1 MSASLEAS
9 LRLDIAQFQAQL
21 AKSRAEAKK
30 FKDQLQSGGG
40 FGKAFAGASS
50 AVAGIAG
57 AAGLGM
63 LVRRGMEFNQ
73 TIGDSEIAI
82 AQVLRQFKGL
92 GNEAA
97 KKEAAKAMQAMVD
110 LEPESAA
117 TLTGLVDGFL
127 ATLGSSQAV
136 GIDVAQNIELVGK
149 FANALANAKI
159 PAEQLSQEMRSI
171 LTGNIGSDSTLA
183 KTLNISNG
191 DIEKAREAGKLSEFL
206 INKIGILGAAGD
218 SAGVALSTM
227 NSSID
232 KAAGLLTKG
241 LFGEGI
247 EGAKEFSAFLEQN
260 SDLFRDLGEG
270 IGFATKESVQLLSQ
284 LNDIRIALTEVA
296 GEGIGSLLGYGE
308 VTQTRG
314 QAYNKQAQ
322 EQSTAE
328 EMLAKKGKA
337 INWGDSWAG
346 PPSHLKNMDTPAGAA
361 VTAGGAPDKK
371 ALLEAQ
377 KEINRLQEQEAALA
391 QKRFDDYLSILPPNL
406 QLIEIKREMLRL
418 EQDKAALIGPGL
430 DEDRIKLETEL
441 LNLGKQRRDAERD
454 LVAEKDRAAEIAKAE
469 AEQATQQ
476 GDALA
481 AFQAE
486 MDLINAKIAGNKEL
500 VAELQRQ
507 AEIQQI
513 VNQLMDQAGLSE
525 ADALTKAQQMVDAKR
540 ALESQATQDTS
551 GKIKGYSRE
560 RQGGAD
566 EARQRAEDRVNAA
579 RNKRDQA
586 VDDAF
591 GGLTPKDQ
599 AQQNPL
605 APQAQRN
612 AAAQDQGRGNTDNT
626 AQLGQQILAVIQQML
641 TAVQ

>member
-40 FGKAFAGASS
+40 FGKSFSGASN

-57 AAGLGM
+57 AAGLGL

-82 AQVLRQFKGL
+82 SQVLRQFKGL
-92 GNEAA
+92 GTEAA
-97 KKEAAKAMQAMVD
+97 KQEAAKAMQAMVD

-171 LTGNIGSDSTLA
+171 LTGNIGADSTLA
-183 KTLNISNG
+183 KTLNISNA
-191 DIEKAREAGKLSEFL
+191 DVEKAREAGKLYEFL
-206 INKIGILGAAGD
+206 VNKIGILGEAGD

-260 SDLFRDLGEG
+260 ADLFRDLGEG
-270 IGFATKESVQLLSQ
+270 IGFATKESIQLLGQ

-296 GEGIGSLLGYGE
+296 GEGIGTLMGYGG
-308 VTQTRG
+308 VTQSRG

-328 EMLAKKGKA
+328 AMQAKFGNAKQFDAKGQV
-337 INWGDSWAG
+337 IV
-346 PPSHLKNMDTPAGAA
+346 PGAKTDQPKTTESA
-361 VTAGGAPDKK
+361 AAPDKK

-391 QKRFDDYLSILPPNL
+391 DKRFQDYLSILPPNL

-418 EQDKAALIGPGL
+418 EQDKATLIGPGL
-430 DEDRIKLETEL
+430 DEDRIKLETDL
-441 LNLGKQRRDAERD
+441 LNLGKARRDAERD
-454 LVAEKDRAAEIAKAE
+454 LVTEKDRAAEIAKAE

-525 ADALTKAQQMVDAKR
+525 ADALTKAQQMVDAKK
-540 ALESQATQDTS
+540 ALEDQAAPDS
-551 GKIKGYSRE
+551 SSKIKGYSRE

-566 EARQRAEDRVNAA
+566 EARQRAEDRMNAA
-579 RNKRDQA
+579 RGKREQA

-612 AAAQDQGRGNTDNT
+612 AAAQEQGRGSTDNT

>member
-40 FGKAFAGASS
+40 FGKSFSGAGS
-50 AVAGIAG
+50 AIAGIAG

-82 AQVLRQFKGL
+82 TQVLRQFKGL
-92 GNEAA
+92 GTEAA
-97 KKEAAKAMQAMVD
+97 KQEAAKAMQAMVD

-171 LTGNIGSDSTLA
+171 LTGNIGADSTLA
-183 KTLNISNG
+183 KTLNISNA
-191 DIEKAREAGKLSEFL
+191 DIEKAREAGKLYEFL
-206 INKIGILGAAGD
+206 VNKIGVLGEAGD

-260 SDLFRDLGEG
+260 ADLFRDLGEG
-270 IGFATKESVQLLSQ
+270 IGFATKESIQLLSQ

-296 GEGIGSLLGYGE
+296 GEGIGTLLGYGE
-308 VTQTRG
+308 VTQSRG

-328 EMLAKKGKA
+328 AMQAKFGNAKQFDAKGRV
-337 INWGDSWAG
+337 IE
-346 PPSHLKNMDTPAGAA
+346 PGAKTDQPKTTES
-361 VTAGGAPDKK
+361 TASYDKK
-371 ALLEAQ
+371 DLLAAQ
-377 KEINRLQEQEAALA
+377 KEINSLQEQEAALA
-391 QKRFDDYLSILPPNL
+391 DKRFADYLSILPPNL

-430 DEDRIKLETEL
+430 DEDRIKLETDL
-441 LNLGKQRRDAERD
+441 LNLGKARRDAERD
-454 LVAEKDRAAEIAKAE
+454 LVAEKDRAAEIAKAD

-525 ADALTKAQQMVDAKR
+525 ADALTKAQQMVDAKK
-540 ALESQATQDTS
+540 ALEGQATQDTS

-579 RNKRDQA
+579 RGRRDQA
-586 VDDAF
+586 VEDAF

-605 APQAQRN
+605 AAQAQRN
-612 AAAQDQGRGNTDNT
+612 AAAQDPARGGAENSTQI
-626 AQLGQQILAVIQQML
+626 AQQILGVIQQML
-641 TAVQ
+641 PLMQ

>member
-1 MSASLEAS
+1 MGFDKMGEMDTSVFTPKARKKLEGMNLPKQDTPFRIDKEAS
-9 LRLDIAQFQAQL
+9 
-21 AKSRAEAKK
+21 
-30 FKDQLQSGGG
+30 
-40 FGKAFAGASS
+40 GKA
-50 AVAGIAG
+50 
-57 AAGLGM
+57 M
-63 LVRRGMEFNQ
+63 
-73 TIGDSEIAI
+73 
-82 AQVLRQFKGL
+82 
-92 GNEAA
+92 
-97 KKEAAKAMQAMVD
+97 AMQAKFG
-110 LEPESAA
+110 SAKQY
-117 TLTGLVDGFL
+117 VE
-127 ATLGSSQAV
+127 
-136 GIDVAQNIELVGK
+136 NGK
-149 FANALANAKI
+149 VI
-159 PAEQLSQEMRSI
+159 VP
-171 LTGNIGSDSTLA
+171 GA
-183 KTLNISNG
+183 KT
-191 DIEKAREAGKLSEFL
+191 DQPKA
-206 INKIGILGAAGD
+206 
-218 SAGVALSTM
+218 T
-227 NSSID
+227 
-232 KAAGLLTKG
+232 
-241 LFGEGI
+241 
-247 EGAKEFSAFLEQN
+247 EFSA
-260 SDLFRDLGEG
+260 
-270 IGFATKESVQLLSQ
+270 
-284 LNDIRIALTEVA
+284 
-296 GEGIGSLLGYGE
+296 
-308 VTQTRG
+308 
-314 QAYNKQAQ
+314 
-322 EQSTAE
+322 
-328 EMLAKKGKA
+328 
-337 INWGDSWAG
+337 
-346 PPSHLKNMDTPAGAA
+346 
-361 VTAGGAPDKK
+361 APDKK

-481 AFQAE
+481 AFQDE